1 MVDPAA
7 REVWLHR
14 ALFVAIA
21 LLLLF
26 WRLLPLPMAMMTDCA
41 ETAGWCRFT
50 VWLNRTPGPDLL
62 LCIIFAWTMRRPDYL
77 PALLIAA
84 VVLLED
90 MLLDRPPGL
99 WTALVL
105 LASEFVRGRVAL
117 TRELNFGVEW
127 LLVSGLMV
135 AMLVVYRLTF
145 AMVLVPQ
152 AGFGFAMIQVLW
164 SVLCYP
170 VVVFLSRYVLDLH
183 KPAMGEI
190 DAYGRR
196 M

>member
-26 WRLLPLPMAMMTDCA
+26 WRLLPLPMAMMSDCA

-50 VWLNRTPGPDLL
+50 VWLNRTPGPDFL

-135 AMLVVYRLTF
+135 AMLLVYRMVF
-145 AMVLVPQ
+145 AMAMMPQ
-152 AGFGFAMIQVLW
+152 TGFGFAMIQVVW
-164 SVLCYP
+164 SVMCYP

-183 KPAMGEI
+183 KPAMGEV

>member
-1 MVDPAA
+1 MVDGAT
-7 REVWLHR
+7 RSVWLHR
-14 ALFVAIA
+14 LLFAALALF
-21 LLLLF
+21 LLF
-26 WRLLPLPMAMMTDCA
+26 ARLLPLGID
-41 ETAGWCRFT
+41 AGR
-50 VWLNRTPGPDLL
+50 LPGPDLL
-62 LCIIFAWTMRRPDYL
+62 LCLIFAWTMRRPDYL

-90 MLLDRPPGL
+90 MILLRPPGL

-105 LASEFVRGRVAL
+105 VAAEFVRGRVAL
-117 TRELNFGVEW
+117 TRELSFGVEW

-135 AMLVVYRLTF
+135 GLLLAYRTAF

-152 AGFGFAMIQVLW
+152 PGFGYALVQVLW